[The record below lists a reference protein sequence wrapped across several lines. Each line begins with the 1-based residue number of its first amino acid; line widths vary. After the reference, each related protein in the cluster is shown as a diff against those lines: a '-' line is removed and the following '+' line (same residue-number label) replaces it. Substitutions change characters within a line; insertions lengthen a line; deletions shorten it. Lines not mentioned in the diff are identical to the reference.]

1 MITPDINRI
10 LSIIKKYGKENALP
24 IEILREHMNRFYLGF
39 DIDVNKILEICLK
52 LKILESI
59 NDVILINGSGLEL
72 YNLIKID
79 NEGKKILDDSLESQK
94 YYLIKLL
101 KNSAIWNDEKIIKIF
116 KEAEID
122 WTKIEL
128 RNKIDVDKIITLSD
142 SIRELILELN
152 LIKFE
157 NNSFFI
163 NNEISD
169 IISKLRS
176 GNPVTEQ
183 EFEETEEVK
192 KMVGKTAEKEC
203 VKFEKNRLEKIGEE
217 WLVKGIIRI
226 SQFDERLGYDV
237 VSYTGNN
244 KDLNYD
250 KFIEVKGTKGSKPIF
265 FWSENEIK
273 VAKEKGDN
281 YYIQLWCK
289 VGSED
294 IFLFKEIKNPH
305 EKFFKNELKNVKITQ
320 SVVYNIELSEKI

>member
-1 MITPDINRI
+1 MITHDINRI
-10 LSIIKKYGKENALP
+10 LSTIKKYGKENVLP
-24 IEILREHMNRFYLGF
+24 IEILREHINRFYLGSH
-39 DIDVNKILEICLK
+39 IDLNEILEVCQK

-59 NDVILINGSGLEL
+59 NNIILINDSGLKL

-79 NEGKKILDDSLESQK
+79 NNGKKALDDSIDLQK
-94 YYLIKLL
+94 KYLIKII
-101 KNSAIWNDEKIIKIF
+101 KNSSIWNDEKIVKIF

-128 RNKIDVDKIITLSD
+128 RNKIDVDKIIMLSD
-142 SIRELILELN
+142 SIRALILELG

-157 NNSFFI
+157 KDSFFI
-163 NNEISD
+163 DNEVSD

-183 EFEETEEVK
+183 EFEETEKIK
-192 KMVGKTAEKEC
+192 KMVGIAAENEC
-203 VKFEKNRLEKIGEE
+203 VKLEKNRLEKIGEK
-217 WLVKGIIRI
+217 WLVKGIKRI
-226 SQFDERLGYDV
+226 STLDVRLGYDV
-237 VSYTGNN
+237 VSYTGQN

-265 FWSENEIK
+265 YWSENEIK
-273 VAKEKGDN
+273 VAREKGDN

-294 IFLFKEIKNPH
+294 IFLFKEIKNPY
-305 EKFFKNELKNVKITQ
+305 EKLFEKNDLNAKITQ
-320 SVVYNIELSEKI
+320 SCVYNIDFS